1 MAQENSSG
9 GPIPETM
16 IQKSSSDVSNDDDFA
31 RRQDVE
37 NIFKRV
43 SDRESDFQEKRNI
56 NENKL
61 QMFKADVV
69 KKVFSTMK
77 DLGVDL
83 DDMESIN
90 KFLQQ
95 LGQQDP
101 DLLILFESAMGGL
114 LPAEKEEGVSVE
126 GVAPEGVPVKG
137 IAPDVGSSMDEK
149 AGPSLMDKNFNL
161 QEGILRE

>member
-1 MAQENSSG
+1 MAQENNSG
-9 GPIPETM
+9 GPIPKNM
-16 IQKSSSDVSNDDDFA
+16 IQADSSDASLDDDFS

-43 SDRESDFQEKRNI
+43 SDRESEFQEERTI
-56 NENKL
+56 NKNKL

-77 DLGVDL
+77 ELGVDL

-114 LPAEKEEGVSVE
+114 LPAEKED
-126 GVAPEGVPVKG
+126 GVPVEET
-137 IAPDVGSSMDEK
+137 V
-149 AGPSLMDKNFNL
+149 PSVDPAMSEEAELNLMDKNFNL
-161 QEGILRE
+161 QEGILRQ

>member
-1 MAQENSSG
+1 MEQETNSG
-9 GPIPETM
+9 GPIPENM
-16 IQKSSSDVSNDDDFA
+16 IQEGSSDASLDDDFS

-43 SDRESDFQEKRNI
+43 SDRESEFREERTI

-77 DLGVDL
+77 ELGVDL

-114 LPAEKEEGVSVE
+114 LPTEKEEGI
-126 GVAPEGVPVKG
+126 PVKG
-137 IAPDVGSSMDEK
+137 VSPDAGSSMDKE
-149 AGPSLMDKNFNL
+149 AGPNLMDKNFNL
-161 QEGILRE
+161 QEDILRQ